1 VNVVLSH
8 PLADG
13 VASVPMTKF
22 GRFREIKSSTWSGS
36 FAANLNVILDGAD
49 VTGFAIINVVC
60 LNDAVGYITA
70 VETGIG
76 VAGILV
82 ASASVTDTLR
92 VFIFAL
98 WPPALVV
105 TPVAIVTVHCV
116 PAERAAV
123 AAVNVRE
130 AAAVPEFAA
139 EAVNVVLPH
148 PLADGVARAPKT
160 KVGSLI
166 AIVSD
171 MARTELSEN
180 P

>member
-1 VNVVLSH
+1 
-8 PLADG
+8 
-13 VASVPMTKF
+13 
-22 GRFREIKSSTWSGS
+22 
-36 FAANLNVILDGAD
+36 
-49 VTGFAIINVVC
+49 
-60 LNDAVGYITA
+60 
-70 VETGIG
+70 
-76 VAGILV
+76 
-82 ASASVTDTLR
+82 
-92 VFIFAL
+92 
-98 WPPALVV
+98 
-105 TPVAIVTVHCV
+105 V